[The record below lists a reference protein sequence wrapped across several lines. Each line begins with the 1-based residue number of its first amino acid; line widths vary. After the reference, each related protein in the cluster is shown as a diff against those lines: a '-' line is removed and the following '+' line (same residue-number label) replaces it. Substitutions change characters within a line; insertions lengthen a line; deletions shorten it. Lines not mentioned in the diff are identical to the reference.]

1 VSCTGTP
8 QYLFY
13 VRSPGGVWTVVQSW
27 GASNTFTWTTPAA
40 AGTYLVQV
48 NVRNAGANEDPSG
61 DNNTAVTYN
70 LG

>member
-13 VRSPGGVWTVVQSW
+13 VRTPAGSWTIAQNWS
-27 GASNTFTWTTPAA
+27 ASNTFTWNTPATDGA
-40 AGTYLVQV
+40 YLVQV
-48 NVRNAGANEDPSG
+48 NVRNAGANENPSG